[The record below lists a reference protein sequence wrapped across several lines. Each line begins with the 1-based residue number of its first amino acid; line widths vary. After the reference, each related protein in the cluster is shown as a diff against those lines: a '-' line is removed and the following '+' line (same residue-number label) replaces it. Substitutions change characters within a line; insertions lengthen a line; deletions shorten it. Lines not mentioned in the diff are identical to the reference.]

1 MREYPFAYEKL
12 AAGGRILGREAEVAA
27 LVNSIR
33 HKGKGAAIYEPPQS
47 GKEMVV
53 REAFDQ
59 LNKEGFNCIVCELN
73 LFNIRSLDEFV
84 NLLRTKLVEC
94 FTKANRGA
102 MIPFEIDISSLPA
115 KKILDLPEIIA
126 KESSKPIIVYI
137 KEFQNIL
144 FFEGKDSLPEELSR
158 IWSKQQNVR
167 YILTGSMVNAMKTI
181 FEERKLFASMTTII
195 EFPQIERSLIAR
207 YVINSF
213 LSYGRVI
220 ENAEALEI
228 CAISGGKISIVD
240 QLCAVCFSQ
249 PAGYINRT
257 IVNQARD
264 RIICRNEPYF
274 RHIMA
279 DLTTNQIS
287 FLKAVLDGVV
297 KFSSAEIMGT
307 YKLNSSANVF
317 RIKDALKKKEVIS
330 FNADDTPKIQDP
342 LFEYWLKYY
351 YFT

>member
-1 MREYPFAYEKL
+1 MQHFQTIFHHGSLKFSTFQKQGFFRIIHQVKEKMFL
-12 AAGGRILGREAEVAA
+12 
-27 LVNSIR
+27 
-33 HKGKGAAIYEPPQS
+33 
-47 GKEMVV
+47 
-53 REAFDQ
+53 
-59 LNKEGFNCIVCELN
+59 
-73 LFNIRSLDEFV
+73 
-84 NLLRTKLVEC
+84 
-94 FTKANRGA
+94 
-102 MIPFEIDISSLPA
+102 
-115 KKILDLPEIIA
+115 
-126 KESSKPIIVYI
+126 SK
-137 KEFQNIL
+137 
-144 FFEGKDSLPEELSR
+144 
-158 IWSKQQNVR
+158 QNVR

-195 EFPQIERSLIAR
+195 EFPHIERSLIAR

-297 KFSSAEIMGT
+297 KFSSAEIMDT

-330 FNADDTPKIQDP
+330 FNSDDTPKIQDP